1 MSEKESV
8 DWHAEQE
15 RALALRQAGLIYEE
29 IARQTKYASA
39 GAAYNGIKAAL
50 ARRGYGGKIDEQK
63 LLEELRFDAL
73 QRAYWREALGGDL
86 KAAKFV
92 LQVSKERRQMLG
104 LRDLAASETPEDPL
118 DELAARR
125 ERRTGTET

>member
-1 MSEKESV
+1 VEEDEFV
-8 DWHAEQE
+8 DWQIEQE
-15 RALALRQAGLIYEE
+15 KALTLRQAGVVWAE

-39 GAAYNGIKAAL
+39 GAAYNGVKAAL
-50 ARRGYGGKIDEQK
+50 GRRALGGKVEDQK
-63 LLEELRFDAL
+63 LLEEQRFDAL

-104 LRDLAASETPEDPL
+104 LQGLIAPETLEDPL

-125 ERRTGTET
+125 ERKSGTD